1 MTLSLSG
8 GETFSLSAAT
18 KNERNILSRL
28 QRSHAT
34 EQLRQDLWGERTRI
48 EALVANHLRRMSPS
62 ACTVQ
67 PTNTWFKGQF
77 NICVVVHIQLGDQ
90 TLSKMI
96 FRCPMAHKV
105 GEQYTPGSVDE
116 KMRTEVATYA
126 WIEANCPEIPIPCL
140 RGFGFSR
147 SLQFTR
153 RANGTG
159 YDSDPSDSKFE
170 RPYMLLDYIG
180 DKGTM
185 LSQTLK
191 KFRDADPDRLQ
202 NLLRGISRIMISL
215 ASKAQSR
222 IGSLR
227 FSDDGS
233 IELGNRPL
241 FCANTILESEGA
253 PKVVNRT
260 YATEGHFI
268 DDMLRFREESFR
280 AQPNAVNDE
289 EDCRLQMFH
298 MVLLR
303 RMKAHF
309 ADRHYQGPFVLQFT
323 DFHASNIFVDD
334 EWNIV
339 SLIDLEFVCALPPS
353 MLSAPYWLTVDAMD
367 EISDRIDAYGR
378 LHQLFTSTLRRYQQ
392 RLRHEHNVDLALA
405 VESAWETYAYWFYGC
420 FTSINC
426 MPCCVED
433 HLYKKFRFEPS
444 PDEELRYARIL
455 SSRWSSDPDAFVKQK
470 LCDKAKYNDDLALLF
485 DREQDAKG
493 GKVLA

>member
-1 MTLSLSG
+1 
-8 GETFSLSAAT
+8 
-18 KNERNILSRL
+18 
-28 QRSHAT
+28 
-34 EQLRQDLWGERTRI
+34 
-48 EALVANHLRRMSPS
+48 
-62 ACTVQ
+62 
-67 PTNTWFKGQF
+67 
-77 NICVVVHIQLGDQ
+77 
-90 TLSKMI
+90 
-96 FRCPMAHKV
+96 
-105 GEQYTPGSVDE
+105 
-116 KMRTEVATYA
+116 
-126 WIEANCPEIPIPCL
+126 
-140 RGFGFSR
+140 
-147 SLQFTR
+147 
-153 RANGTG
+153 
-159 YDSDPSDSKFE
+159 
-170 RPYMLLDYIG
+170 MLLDYIG

-405 VESAWETYAYWFYGC
+405 VESAWETYAYW
-420 FTSINC
+420 
-426 MPCCVED
+426 
-433 HLYKKFRFEPS
+433 L
-444 PDEELRYARIL
+444 
-455 SSRWSSDPDAFVKQK
+455 
-470 LCDKAKYNDDLALLF
+470 
-485 DREQDAKG
+485 DRKS
-493 GKVLA
+493 VV